1 MATKKEKEIL
11 QDLLRQIDDAWEART
26 KYLAKH
32 GETCEGYASCTGFG
46 YATLRDIQEE
56 LEVMLGISERYE

>member
-26 KYLAKH
+26 NYLAKH
-32 GETCEGYASCTGFG
+32 GETREGYARATGYG
-46 YATLRDIQEE
+46 YATIRDIQEE
-56 LEVMLGISERYE
+56 LEIMLGISERSE

>member
-11 QDLLRQIDDAWEART
+11 HDLLRQIDEAWDERSKALSPENME
-26 KYLAKH
+26 KY
-32 GETCEGYASCTGFG
+32 GYDYACGYG